1 VYARRVPVPHPA
13 IIGATTL
20 ALAAGGLLAAGAH
33 ASDVRDCRIVASP
46 TAARHT
52 TCRNMDLRRI
62 NLSGRNL
69 RFADFRGSSLQRAN
83 LSGANLYRAR
93 LQLANLSGAR
103 MVRVRAAGARMTAAG
118 LTRANL
124 RGANLTRARMDG
136 TIMLTRADLT
146 GANLTRVNLSGALML
161 RTTVKGADF
170 TGARL
175 TNVAG
180 ANVAGTPRAVPAGWR
195 VVQGWFAGPTANMW
209 GATFTDADLS
219 GINLSGSVLI
229 YASFLGTTTL
239 RGTPMTGAAL
249 TGSTWSWDFSANG
262 GAGGPDGGTV
272 TCPDGRPA
280 TPGYN
285 SGLPGVG
292 PFGC

>member
-1 VYARRVPVPHPA
+1 
-13 IIGATTL
+13 
-20 ALAAGGLLAAGAH
+20 
-33 ASDVRDCRIVASP
+33 
-46 TAARHT
+46 
-52 TCRNMDLRRI
+52 
-62 NLSGRNL
+62 
-69 RFADFRGSSLQRAN
+69 
-83 LSGANLYRAR
+83 
-93 LQLANLSGAR
+93 
-103 MVRVRAAGARMTAAG
+103 
-118 LTRANL
+118 
-124 RGANLTRARMDG
+124 
-136 TIMLTRADLT
+136 
-146 GANLTRVNLSGALML
+146 ML